1 MPIDI
6 HNSHHY
12 TATVNT
18 SKDTTTSH
26 SHKAIK
32 PDDILEAVSRR
43 SFEGVDFLLELE
55 SIDYTELN
63 EMLSSDEL
71 NTAIADIDYTIAT
84 PLGQALAN
92 IAEANEP
99 HFTDAENYPGGVNMN
114 HAIENLEEFLEE
126 SLLKDDLDMV
136 PAIVSRKKRQRLEK
150 DNSAE
155 QERPSKQAKM
165 VTRASFKRDY
175 TSTGNA
181 DCVPQQEVNVMPLGD
196 CQPSVTGE
204 PAKGKKTQD
213 IILPTM
219 CISRLE
225 SPYTRVTLR
234 KSKRI
239 VRKI

>member
-1 MPIDI
+1 M
-6 HNSHHY
+6 
-12 TATVNT
+12 
-18 SKDTTTSH
+18 
-26 SHKAIK
+26 
-32 PDDILEAVSRR
+32 
-43 SFEGVDFLLELE
+43 DFLLELE

-71 NTAIADIDYTIAT
+71 NTTIADIDYTIAT
-84 PLGQALAN
+84 PLGQALAK
-92 IAEANEP
+92 ITEANEP
-99 HFTDAENYPGGVNMN
+99 RLTDAENYPGGVNMN
-114 HAIENLEEFLEE
+114 HVIENLDKFLEE

-136 PAIVSRKKRQRLEK
+136 PAIVSRKKRKRLEK

-165 VTRASFKRDY
+165 VTRASLKLDY

-196 CQPSVTGE
+196 GQLSETGE
-204 PAKGKKTQD
+204 PAKGKKKQA
-213 IILPTM
+213 IILPTI

-225 SPYTRVTLR
+225 PPYTRVTLR